1 MVTLRVAFLNFSND
15 LSSLNDLSK
24 LFHSFEAKFVEVQR
38 HQFLFQKALRT
49 LSFLSVGQKVKP
61 SPPPPALGDFCRHVS
76 FQSFTQRYLVGVP
89 MQQHSF
95 PQQRVTGYPHK
106 EVS

>member
-49 LSFLSVGQKVKP
+49 LSF
-61 SPPPPALGDFCRHVS
+61 
-76 FQSFTQRYLVGVP
+76 
-89 MQQHSF
+89 
-95 PQQRVTGYPHK
+95 
-106 EVS
+106 